1 MKNLHRSLLLAGGLG
16 LAVATAAPPAQA
28 QLRVQFR
35 FGTPDRPLVGRQYQ
49 NMRALAHYLDEE
61 AWEASNAANETVAYS
76 PRQARVL
83 ASINDFAER
92 AGSFHD
98 RIDTYQTRPWDIP
111 NEVVTLDALAQRVN
125 RDMRRTRAWSPVYD
139 QWNNVLVAL
148 QRMKQVLAGNE
159 VVIPQPHR
167 RMGDWQ
173 RDIGPFTSGYTP
185 PVDRDRDDRRE
196 AGNYP
201 GGVNRGYPNPNTYAG
216 NTLVGASLDEFRNL
230 ARQVD
235 QSMARALETANR
247 SSGQR
252 GDDGRLRGDLARLN
266 DQVSNL
272 WSSVDTEPVSAAQ
285 WSGTINEYLNEAR
298 SIDEGLDRTNSMP
311 GVRPE
316 LQRTVSMLSRMQQ
329 ILTNGR

>member
-1 MKNLHRSLLLAGGLG
+1 MKNLHRSLLLAGGLALG
-16 LAVATAAPPAQA
+16 VVASAPPADA
-28 QLRVQFR
+28 QIRVQFR

-61 AWEASNAANETVAYS
+61 AWEASNEANETVAYS

-83 ASINDFAER
+83 QSINEFAQR
-92 AGSFHD
+92 ADSFHD
-98 RIDTYQTRPWDIP
+98 RIDAYQTRPWNLPD
-111 NEVVTLDALAQRVN
+111 EVVELDVMAQRVN
-125 RDMRRTRAWSPVYD
+125 RDIRRSRSWSPVYE

-167 RMGDWQ
+167 RWGDWQ
-173 RDIGPFTSGYTP
+173 RDVGPFTSGYTP
-185 PVDRDRDDRRE
+185 HVDRDRDDRRE

-201 GGVNRGYPNPNTYAG
+201 GSVNHGYPNPNTYSG
-216 NTLVGASLDEFRNL
+216 NTLNGGTLDEFRNL
-230 ARQVD
+230 ARQAD

-247 SSGQR
+247 YGGQR
-252 GDDGRLRGDLARLN
+252 GDDGRLRSDLARLN

-272 WSSVDTEPVSAAQ
+272 WTNVDTEPVSAAQ
-285 WSGTINEYLNEAR
+285 WSGTITQYLNEAR
-298 SIDEGLDRTNSMP
+298 TIDEGLDRTNAMS

-316 LQRTVSMLSRMQQ
+316 LQRTISLLSRMQQ
-329 ILTNGR
+329 ILSTGR